1 MKPVVVLVGRPN
13 VGKSTLFNALTRRR
27 DAIVADQPGVTR
39 DRQYGEGR
47 VGDRPYLVVDTGGLA
62 TQAQGIAAL
71 MTAQSRQAMDEADAI
86 VFVVDGR
93 AGPSADDREIAQIL
107 RRLGKPVTLAVNKT
121 EGQDPGSAAAE
132 FFALGLGD
140 PLAISAAHGEGL
152 DALMSHVLAP
162 LPQVSETE
170 ALDDVP
176 RIAVAGRPNVGKSTL
191 VNALLGEERVVVADQ
206 PGTTRDSIRI
216 PLRHDNHDYI
226 LIDTAGVR
234 RRTHVDEGVESYSVI
249 KTLQAIGEANVVILV
264 LDARREVSDQD
275 VGLAGYILEQG
286 RSLVLAVN
294 KWDGLDEAQRAWIRR
309 EIERKLSFVV
319 FAPPHFIS
327 ALESS
332 GIAALFP
339 AIDRAFASANADL
352 PTAQLNRVLEKAVQ
366 ATPPPIAQRRR
377 IKLKFAHQS
386 GHNPPRVTIFGNQVA
401 AVPDSYRRYLANCFR
416 DAFHLE
422 GTPVRIDFKQGEN
435 PFAVKKPKRKQSP
448 RLHALARRDERIKK
462 KRKQRERG

>member
-62 TQAQGIAAL
+62 TQAQGISAL
-71 MTAQSRQAMDEADAI
+71 MSAQTHQAMNEADAI

-93 AGPSADDREIAQIL
+93 SGPTSDDREIAQRL
-107 RRLGKPVTLAVNKT
+107 RRLGKAVTVAVNKT
-121 EGQDPGSAAAE
+121 EGQELGSAAAE
-132 FFALGLGD
+132 FFALGLD
-140 PLAISAAHGEGL
+140 EPVPISAAHAEGL
-152 DALMSHVLAP
+152 DALMSRVLAP
-162 LPQVSETE
+162 LLQVSEAE
-170 ALDDVP
+170 APDDIP

-216 PLRHDNHDYI
+216 PLQHANRDYI

-275 VGLAGYILEQG
+275 VGLAGYVLEEG
-286 RSLVLAVN
+286 RSMVLAVN
-294 KWDGLDEAQRAWIRR
+294 KWDGLDEGQRDWIRR

-352 PTAQLNRVLEKAVQ
+352 PTAKLNRVLEKALQ
-366 ATPPPIAQRRR
+366 ATPPPIAHRTR

-386 GHNPPRVTIFGNQVA
+386 GHNPPRVTIFGNQVK

-416 DAFHLE
+416 DAFKLE
-422 GTPVRIDFKQGEN
+422 GTPVRIDFEQGEN
-435 PFAVKKPKRKQSP
+435 PFAAKKTKRKQSP

>member
-1 MKPVVVLVGRPN
+1 MKKNIRTLILLGVAITLAACGRTYQAKPL
-13 VGKSTLFNALTRRR
+13 SFRPPSAYPNALSVMGVTVGAKAFTDAETAGEAFGFDIRGSGLLPVQVVFHNESSHPLEINAAQSYLEDDGGNLWPLLARQVAYERVSTFSKTREVFSEG
-27 DAIVADQPGVTR
+27 AKAGFFGAAAGALIGSAVGIVAGQNVLEAAGK
-39 DRQYGEGR
+39 GAA
-47 VGDRPYLVVDTGGLA
+47 VG
-62 TQAQGIAAL
+62 
-71 MTAQSRQAMDEADAI
+71 
-86 VFVVDGR
+86 
-93 AGPSADDREIAQIL
+93 
-107 RRLGKPVTLAVNKT
+107 
-121 EGQDPGSAAAE
+121 AAAGGT
-132 FFALGLGD
+132 LGG
-140 PLAISAAHGEGL
+140 
-152 DALMSHVLAP
+152 
-162 LPQVSETE
+162 
-170 ALDDVP
+170 
-176 RIAVAGRPNVGKSTL
+176 
-191 VNALLGEERVVVADQ
+191 
-206 PGTTRDSIRI
+206 
-216 PLRHDNHDYI
+216 
-226 LIDTAGVR
+226 
-234 RRTHVDEGVESYSVI
+234 I
-249 KTLQAIGEANVVILV
+249 KGYTSD
-264 LDARREVSDQD
+264 DARREISDQD

-286 RSLVLAVN
+286 RSLVLAVS

>member
-1 MKPVVVLVGRPN
+1 MKPVVVLIGRPN

-39 DRQYGEGR
+39 DRQYGDGR
-47 VGDRPYLVVDTGGLA
+47 IGDRPYLVVDTGGLA

-71 MTAQSRQAMDEADAI
+71 MSAQSRQAMNEADAI

-93 AGPSADDREIAQIL
+93 NGPNADDQEIARNL
-107 RRLGKPVTLAVNKT
+107 RRLGKSVTLAVNKT
-121 EGQDPGSAAAE
+121 EGQEPGSAAAE
-132 FFALGLGD
+132 FFTLGLGE
-140 PLAISAAHGEGL
+140 PAAISAAHGEGL
-152 DALMSHVLAP
+152 DALMSRVLTP
-162 LPQVSETE
+162 LPQVGETSP
-170 ALDDVP
+170 LDDVP

-191 VNALLGEERVVVADQ
+191 VNALLGEERVVVADE

-264 LDARREVSDQD
+264 LDARREISDQD

-309 EIERKLSFVV
+309 EIERKLAFLV

-327 ALESS
+327 ALEQS

-339 AIDRAFASANADL
+339 AIGRAFASANVDM
-352 PTAQLNRVLEKAVQ
+352 PTAQLNRVLEKAQQ

-401 AVPDSYRRYLANCFR
+401 AVPDSYRRYLANSIR
-416 DAFHLE
+416 DAFRLE

-435 PFAVKKPKRKQSP
+435 PFAVKKRKHKQSP

-462 KRKQRERG
+462 KRKQRDRS